1 MWARGN
7 AVLPLPAPAPRR
19 PAGRCVMGA
28 VLTRERELRKA
39 VKQARLPP
47 RDFKIFTVLLDR
59 ADFQTAEIPGRFQ
72 PKSLEALAG
81 LCEMSK
87 ATLCRGLAHLEEER
101 WLVRDRLAG
110 GRGCSTRYTLALG
123 DRCYCSRP
131 GRPRKR
137 ETVSSFP
144 AETVSEIGPEL
155 SHQRDLNSL
164 RNSDE
169 PAGQSPVSA
178 EGLRDVGGGKVR
190 GSQPE
195 PDADIWGPVC
205 QVCGAPV
212 SALRRAQTLARG
224 VLCGRCETLPASRG
238 RARQPGRRP

>member
-1 MWARGN
+1 
-7 AVLPLPAPAPRR
+7 V
-19 PAGRCVMGA
+19 GA

-59 ADFQTAEIPGRFQ
+59 ADFNTAEIPGRFQ

-87 ATLCRGLAHLEEER
+87 PTLCRGLAHLEVEG
-101 WLVRDRLAG
+101 WLKRDRPAG
-110 GRGCSTRYTLALG
+110 GRGHSTRYTLALG
-123 DRCYCSRP
+123 DRCYCSGP

-137 ETVSSFP
+137 KTVSPFP

-164 RNSDE
+164 RITDK
-169 PAGQSPVSA
+169 PAGQAPVSA
-178 EGLRDVGGGKVR
+178 EGRGDGGRMR

-195 PDADIWGPVC
+195 TDADVWGPVC

-212 SALRRAQTLARG
+212 SALRRAQMMRRG
-224 VLCGRCETLPASRG
+224 AAVLCGRCETLPPIEGHAEERRRG
-238 RARQPGRRP
+238 R